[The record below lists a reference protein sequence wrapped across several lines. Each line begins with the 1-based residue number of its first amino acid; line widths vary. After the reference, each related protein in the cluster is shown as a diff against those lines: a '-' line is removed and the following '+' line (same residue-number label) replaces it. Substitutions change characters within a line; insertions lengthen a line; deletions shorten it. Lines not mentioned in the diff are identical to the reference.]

1 MKLLSALR
9 RLRVLSAGAIIIYA
23 LGGCA
28 SAPLQPQ
35 DTALLV
41 TAADL
46 EPFGATLPVD
56 FPVFERSSKTELLGS
71 LELEYQFDA
80 RAAGGA
86 YPYLYSTINRET
98 TVSSAVAAYG
108 AVKAGLGMADIE
120 ARDDSERFR
129 YGDWSYFG
137 TLLHEGEARGFVFYM
152 RDDLTVYLLMVSGMH
167 MDVEQLWEQ
176 LLLPRLEMLNRTRL
190 SSR

>member
-1 MKLLSALR
+1 MKLLSVLH
-9 RLRVLSAGAIIIYA
+9 RLLVLGAGAIVISA

-28 SAPLQPQ
+28 STPLQPQ

-46 EPFGATLPVD
+46 EPFGATLPAD

-86 YPYLYSTINRET
+86 YPYLYSTINREA

-108 AVKAGLGMADIE
+108 AVKAGLGMADID

-137 TLLHEGEARGFVFYM
+137 TLLREGEARGFVFYM

>member
-1 MKLLSALR
+1 MQALSGFRRRLALSAAL
-9 RLRVLSAGAIIIYA
+9 A
-23 LGGCA
+23 LGPMLAGCA
-28 SAPLQPQ
+28 STPLQPQ

-46 EPFGATLPVD
+46 EPLGAALPAD
-56 FPVFERSSKTELLGS
+56 FPAFERSAKTELLGS
-71 LELEYQFDA
+71 VEMEYEFDA
-80 RAAGGA
+80 RTAGGG
-86 YPYLYSTINRET
+86 YPYLYSSINRET

-108 AVKAGLGMADIE
+108 AVKAGLRRADLQ
-120 ARDDSERFR
+120 ARDDSGRFR

-137 TLLHEGEARGFVFYM
+137 TLLADGDPRGFVFYM

-176 LLLPRLEMLNRTRL
+176 LLLPRLEMLTRTRL
-190 SSR
+190 SRR